1 MAIRTYKVTLDTKN
15 AIAPEPVCL
24 RQGDKTG
31 AVVIDAT
38 LMDNG
43 SPVSLSGL
51 TPSFMANTAD
61 GKAVVSD
68 TTGFAIVDASGG
80 EFTYQ
85 VPSQLGSVAG
95 KIQIAYFSFVDSEGN
110 QSTFDVAFIVK
121 KAADMTQESAKDWVS
136 TLSEIIEQYNQWTN
150 DAHNS
155 WERFVN
161 DNKEIIESI
170 DPGGKVISELIG
182 FRHSDMLS
190 KTFDT
195 AKLRGDF
202 FDNDL
207 RDRGL
212 NVKWFGAVGDGVADD
227 TKAIKDAI
235 SAAKSGT
242 TKCIYF
248 PSGTYLTTLTNQII
262 SGISIRGENRM
273 TSTIISDTADPV
285 FLVGTNSTI
294 KSLGFHSTVATDN
307 SMIGIGKSSTGDVA
321 EWNITLEDLRFDSI
335 EYPDPT
341 HAKVGGWG
349 LRPINFVL
357 DNLGLWDVTV
367 RNVSMQYVYSGLNI
381 DTINGGWLTGS
392 LFDNIVVK
400 GFDHHAFGIISS
412 NQTLN
417 QVSQC
422 VFSNLT
428 AQVLYETHGDDAS
441 GYIIAGGGNEFDNL
455 RLFNDGT
462 YNNHAITLRFF
473 GSSPAFKEQP
483 SFAKGTTT
491 SNTFSGGE
499 IEGYVYDPDN
509 LKRFQ
514 KFVNLKTRVAPV
526 MGDMQDV
533 TVADETF
540 ENLLSKSGTDR
551 NFIGDLQK
559 SIPPSASVSSG
570 TDAFG
575 HYLDIAMGADAGSF
589 DYHLT
594 EPESTL
600 NAIKNGAFSIG
611 IRFVDV
617 SGSSNMSSYLRF
629 NDKDLTTKQSLFVN
643 KNKHSNISEW
653 VWKCEKMT
661 DKFNTITSFSGKNAV
676 IFYLVPNSHVRIYN
690 VMLVAGI
697 TVDFDNVVERS
708 DVNGS
713 NSATTPRWPQG
724 VSLNEVTTNLIKYS
738 GTYFAD
744 SISRPADAPK
754 EFSDHQFIISVVP
767 GSNSN
772 NGYLKLFDIV
782 FNTILQAGVNNGAAS
797 GWIKLH
803 A

>member
-1 MAIRTYKVTLDTKN
+1 MAIRTYKVTLDSKN
-15 AIAPEPVCL
+15 TIAPEPVLL

-43 SPVSLSGL
+43 SPVPLSGL

-61 GKAVVSD
+61 GKALISD
-68 TTGFAIVDASGG
+68 LSGFKVINDVQGR
-80 EFTYQ
+80 FTYK
-85 VPSQLGSVAG
+85 VPSQLGAVAG

-110 QSTFDVAFIVK
+110 QSTFDIAFIVK
-121 KAADMTQESAKDWVS
+121 KAADITKESAKDWVS
-136 TLSEIIEQYNQWTN
+136 TLSEIIEQYNQWVN

-155 WERFVN
+155 WEQFVD
-161 DNKEIIESI
+161 DNKAIIESI
-170 DPGGKVISELIG
+170 DPGGKVLSELIG

-207 RDRGL
+207 RERSL

-227 TKAIKDAI
+227 TKAIQTAI
-235 SAAKSGT
+235 STAQSGDVKSV
-242 TKCIYF
+242 YF
-248 PSGTYLTTLTNQII
+248 PAGEYLTTLTNQII

-273 TSTIISDTADPV
+273 TSTIISDTADPL

-294 KSLGFHSTVATDN
+294 KDIGFHSNVATSN
-307 SMIGIGKSSTGDVA
+307 TMIGIGKSSPSDVA

-341 HAKVGGWG
+341 KANVGGWG

-357 DNLGLWDVTV
+357 DNLGLWDVTI

-412 NQTLN
+412 NQTLR

-428 AQVLYETHGDDAS
+428 AEVLYETHGDDAS
-441 GYIIAGGGNEFDNL
+441 GYIIAGGGNDFENL
-455 RLFNDGT
+455 RLFGDGT
-462 YNNHAITLRFF
+462 YNNHAITLRYF
-473 GSSPAFKEQP
+473 GSLPAFKEQP
-483 SFAKGTTT
+483 SFAEGTTT
-491 SNTFSGGE
+491 NNIFSGGE

-514 KFVNLKTRVAPV
+514 KFVNLKTRVAPTL
-526 MGDMQDV
+526 GNMQDV
-533 TVADETF
+533 TVVDDTL
-540 ENLLSKSGTDR
+540 ENLLSKSGIDK
-551 NFIGDLQK
+551 NFIGDLQT
-559 SIPPSASVSSG
+559 SIPSSASVSSG

-594 EPESTL
+594 EPEATL

-611 IRFVDV
+611 IRFLDV
-617 SGSSNMSSYLRF
+617 SGSSNMSSYLKF
-629 NDKDLTTKQSLFVN
+629 NDKDVPVTQSLFVN

-661 DKFNTITSFSGKNAV
+661 DTLNAITSFSGDNAV
-676 IFYLVPNSHVRIYN
+676 KFYLVPNSHVRIYN

-697 TVDFDNVVERS
+697 TADFDNVVERS
-708 DVNGS
+708 NVNGIS
-713 NSATTPRWPQG
+713 SSTTPRWPKG
-724 VSLNEVTTNLIKYS
+724 VSINEVTTNLIKYS

-744 SISRPADAPK
+744 SISRPADAPP

-767 GSNSN
+767 GSNSV
-772 NGYLKLFDIV
+772 NGFLKLFDIV
-782 FNTILQAGVNNGAAS
+782 GNTILQASVNNGAAS
-797 GWIKLH
+797 GWIRLH